1 MRFKQVTSGQDLNV
15 WGKKLI
21 WQLVLSTEII
31 GQLKLLG
38 AEVKKSQVLVMSLGL
53 NVLPVSQ
60 AQIYCQD

>member
-31 GQLKLLG
+31 GQLILLG
-38 AEVKKSQVLVMSLGL
+38 AEVKNSQVLVMSLGSTYFL
-53 NVLPVSQ
+53 
-60 AQIYCQD
+60 